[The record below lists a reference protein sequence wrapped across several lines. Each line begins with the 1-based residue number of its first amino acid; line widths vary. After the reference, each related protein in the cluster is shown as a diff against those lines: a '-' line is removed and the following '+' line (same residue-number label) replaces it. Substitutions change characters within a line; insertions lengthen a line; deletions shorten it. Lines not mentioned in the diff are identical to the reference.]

1 MHIDA
6 ALHVS
11 TLYAFALVLARMAGI
26 FLFLPLPGL
35 SAGPA
40 ASRAVLSLVTT
51 FALFPRWPQ
60 MPGGP
65 ANIGQFAGWLIA
77 ELGLGLSIG
86 LAVAFIVEVFL
97 MAAQLIS
104 VQAGFSY
111 ASTVDP
117 TTNADSVVLVVMAQ
131 LMAGLLFF
139 ATGLDRQI
147 FTILAN
153 SLESTAL
160 GVFAP
165 ARSAVETLLLTG
177 GTIFTTGLRLVL
189 PIMTLLLLV
198 DLSLGL
204 LGRLNAQLQ
213 IFSLAI
219 PLKMLGALGLLSG
232 SVLMFPRIFSQL
244 STVVLGALRHLLGN

>member
-6 ALHVS
+6 VLHVS
-11 TLYAFALVLARMAGI
+11 TLYTFALVLARMSGV
-26 FLFLPLPGL
+26 FLFLPLPGV

-40 ASRAVLSLVTT
+40 ASRVVLSLVTT
-51 FALFPRWPQ
+51 FALFPRWPD
-60 MPGGP
+60 MPAAP
-65 ANIGQFAGWLIA
+65 ANIGQFAGWLLA

-104 VQAGFSY
+104 IQAGFSY

-131 LMAGLLFF
+131 LTAGLLFF
-139 ATGLDRQI
+139 ATGLDHQV

-153 SLESTAL
+153 SLESTAP

-165 ARSAVETLLLTG
+165 ARPAVEALLMMG
-177 GTIFTTGLRLVL
+177 GTIFSTGLRLVL

-219 PLKMLGALGLLSG
+219 PLKMLGALGLLSS
-232 SVLMFPRIFSQL
+232 SVLLFPRVFSQL
-244 STVVLGALRHLLGN
+244 STVVFGALRHLLGN

>member
-1 MHIDA
+1 MHTDA
-6 ALHVS
+6 ALRVS
-11 TLYAFALVLARMAGI
+11 TLYAFALVLARMSGV
-26 FLFLPLPGL
+26 FLFLPLPGV

-40 ASRAVLSLVTT
+40 ASRIVLSLVTT
-51 FALFPRWPQ
+51 FALFPRWPNV
-60 MPGGP
+60 PAAP
-65 ANIGQFAGWLIA
+65 ANIGQFGGWLIA

-131 LMAGLLFF
+131 LTAGLLFF

-147 FTILAN
+147 FAILSN
-153 SLESTAL
+153 SLESTPL

-165 ARSAVETLLLTG
+165 ARPAVENLLLMG

-219 PLKMLGALGLLSG
+219 PLKMLGALGLLSS
-232 SVLMFPRIFSQL
+232 SVLLFPRVFNQL
-244 STVVLGALRHLLGN
+244 STAVFGALRHLLGN